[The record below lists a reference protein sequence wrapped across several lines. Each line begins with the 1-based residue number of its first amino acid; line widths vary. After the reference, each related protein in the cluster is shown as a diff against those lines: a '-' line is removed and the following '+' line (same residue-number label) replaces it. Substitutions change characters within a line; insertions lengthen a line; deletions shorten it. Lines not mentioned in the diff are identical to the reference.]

1 LCRLRR
7 SICLDKRLTG
17 SQFPTHGSDIATLDH
32 LAVSLDHV
40 KCRLL
45 SLAPKTNVKQ
55 MLTDA
60 KIMHRKVRQPCR
72 KVRVNVKFVVGRIRQ
87 KSQKRLSEHEH
98 RAGRPRLWHVRTD
111 ILHGEIRLVALGG
124 GVKLRQLI
132 KEEVTCC
139 YADVVGDP

>member
-1 LCRLRR
+1 MRELSPYPWTDLIKTGACRVAFPYFRWSLFLSFRLYCCCRLRR

-17 SQFPTHGSDIATLDH
+17 SRFHTHGSDIATLDH

-60 KIMHRKVRQPCR
+60 KIMQRKVRQPCG
-72 KVRVNVKFVVGRIRQ
+72 KVRVNVKFVVGRIWRE
-87 KSQKRLSEHEH
+87 SQ
-98 RAGRPRLWHVRTD
+98 
-111 ILHGEIRLVALGG
+111 
-124 GVKLRQLI
+124 
-132 KEEVTCC
+132 
-139 YADVVGDP
+139 